1 MILLTC
7 DINYVSFQIQLLPDD
22 RSSNTNGNN
31 NNNNNNNKE
40 FPPGSNYQIRIKGK
54 PTTRVALLGLDKSVY
69 LLRNKHKLTKKKVR
83 YSVASVA

>member
-31 NNNNNNNKE
+31 NNKE
-40 FPPGSNYQIRIKGK
+40 FPPGSNYRIRIKGK
-54 PTTRVALLGLDKSVY
+54 PNTRVALLGLDKSVY

>member
-7 DINYVSFQIQLLPDD
+7 DINYVSFQIQLLSDD
-22 RSSNTNGNN
+22 RSSNTNG
-31 NNNNNNNKE
+31 NNNNKE

-54 PTTRVALLGLDKSVY
+54 PNTRVALLGLDKSVY

-83 YSVASVA
+83 YSIASVA